1 MYGTVARLQ
10 AKPGT
15 RAEIEAS
22 IEEAK
27 TRAVPGMV
35 ADYIYRLDTAPD
47 EYYLVAVFT
56 DKAAYVANA
65 NSPEQDAQYRRLR
78 ALLVADPEWHDG
90 EVVSVSANVTEPT
103 V

>member
-27 TRAVPGMV
+27 TRIIPGLV
-35 ADYIYRLDTAPD
+35 ADYIYYLDAAPD
-47 EYYLVAVFT
+47 EYYLVAVFS

-78 ALLVADPEWHDG
+78 ALLIADPEWHDG
-90 EVVSVSANVTEPT
+90 EVISLPG
-103 V
+103 

>member
-15 RAEIEAS
+15 RAEIEAT

-27 TRAVPGMV
+27 ARTVPGLV
-35 ADYIYRLDTAPD
+35 ADYIYHLDVAPD

-56 DKAAYVANA
+56 DKAAYIANA

-78 ALLVADPEWHDG
+78 ALLIADPEWHDG
-90 EVVSVSANVTEPT
+90 EVLST
-103 V
+103 VG